1 MRTQNQAKSRQ
12 ARLDRRSRRNVE
24 YVMSVSGHR
33 PDRLGGYNQET
44 YSAVND
50 FALYHLRSIRP
61 SRLIVGMAQ
70 GFDMSCAQACLSLG
84 IKYIAA
90 VPFRGWNE
98 SWTVD
103 TTKIYRDLLRGAEKV
118 VYVSQPPYTASKMHA
133 RNRWM
138 IDRSEAVLCLWDGKP
153 YGGTYATKVYAE
165 KQNKTVIDLWYQW
178 EDFTKERRS

>member
-1 MRTQNQAKSRQ
+1 
-12 ARLDRRSRRNVE
+12 
-24 YVMSVSGHR
+24 MSVSGHR
-33 PDRLGGYNQET
+33 PDRLGGYNWET
-44 YSAVND
+44 FTKIDN
-50 FALYHLRSIRP
+50 FALECLKNVKP
-61 SRLIVGMAQ
+61 SVLIVGMAQ
-70 GFDMSCAQACLSLG
+70 GWDISCARACLTLG

-98 SWTVD
+98 NWDSDSMKVY
-103 TTKIYRDLLRGAEKV
+103 KDLLKGAEKV
-118 VYVSQPPYTASKMHA
+118 IHVSSPPYSVSKLHA

-178 EDFTKERRS
+178 EDFAKEQKS